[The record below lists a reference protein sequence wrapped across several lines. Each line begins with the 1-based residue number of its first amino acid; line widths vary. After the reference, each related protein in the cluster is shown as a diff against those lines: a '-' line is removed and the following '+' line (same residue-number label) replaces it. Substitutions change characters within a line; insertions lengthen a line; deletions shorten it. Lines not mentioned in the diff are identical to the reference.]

1 MTGNPAT
8 SNTVNMTVNAMLPVS
23 VSIVASANPVDPGA
37 SVTFTATA
45 FNGGASPVYQWQ
57 VNSIDAGSNNAEF
70 IYAPVN
76 GDVVT
81 CVLTSNADCITGNP
95 ATSNTVTMTVNSVPA
110 TLELQ
115 NQTVTG
121 IQCFN
126 AVQTIIVAG
135 NGAFFSVPDGASAT
149 MIAGQNILYYPGTI
163 VEPGGYLHGY
173 ISSPGGPFCVVPPKS
188 TVVAGNKE
196 NTRMPER
203 NFFRVYPNPTN
214 GEFTLA
220 LDGYVPSE
228 KINVV
233 LYGMKG
239 EIISSAEIIN
249 EMKHEFSL
257 SGNPAGLYL
266 IRVTSGS
273 RSGSSRIVKVD

>member
-1 MTGNPAT
+1 
-8 SNTVNMTVNAMLPVS
+8 
-23 VSIVASANPVDPGA
+23 
-37 SVTFTATA
+37 
-45 FNGGASPVYQWQ
+45 

-115 NQTVTG
+115 NQTVSG

-149 MIAGQNILYYPGTI
+149 MIAGQNILFYPGTI
-163 VEPGGYLHGY
+163 VEPGGYMIGN
-173 ISSPGGPFCVVPPKS
+173 IAEGGPWCVIPPMVA
-188 TVVAGNKE
+188 VVAGTGTSQME
-196 NTRMPER
+196 TEQPFYMI
-203 NFFRVYPNPTN
+203 YPNPTT
-214 GEFTLA
+214 GVFTLEWKGKNIPEKWLVEIFDMKGQRIFSNG
-220 LDGYVPSE
+220 LDGE
-228 KINVV
+228 N
-233 LYGMKG
+233 
-239 EIISSAEIIN
+239 
-249 EMKHEFSL
+249 KHEFSL
-257 SGNPAGLYL
+257 SGKPAGIYL
-266 IRVTSGS
+266 IRVISEMNSGTT
-273 RSGSSRIVKVD
+273 RIIKQK